1 MNRRLS
7 IGHSGVRVRYPTP
20 AGRSEEPRRT
30 AVVDAAF
37 NLVRTQGAV
46 AFMTRAKAL
55 AWADLQLAVEALESA
70 R

>member
-7 IGHSGVRVRYPTP
+7 IGYSGVRGRYSAP
-20 AGRSEEPRRT
+20 AGGAEEPRRT

-37 NLVRTQGAV
+37 NLVRTKGAV

-55 AWADLQLAVEALESA
+55 AWADLQLAVEAVESA